1 MMSHGLEAVPEP
13 QSDET
18 SGGDGGGF
26 DRRLTRLEEQVRHL
40 TGDVARK
47 VDIEALKA
55 KIEASNTRTET
66 VRTEIATVRTEIESA
81 KRELT
86 QQIGDKQDA
95 ATKWT
100 VGTGAAAVAAI
111 VALLKLIP

>member
-13 QSDET
+13 QGDEI
-18 SGGDGGGF
+18 SGGDGGGV
-26 DRRLTRLEEQVRHL
+26 DRRLARLEEQVRHL

-47 VDIEALKA
+47 ADIEALKA
-55 KIEASNTRTET
+55 KIEASNTRTE
-66 VRTEIATVRTEIESA
+66 TVRTEIESA

-100 VGTGAAAVAAI
+100 VGTGVAAAAAI

>member
-1 MMSHGLEAVPEP
+1 M
-13 QSDET
+13 
-18 SGGDGGGF
+18 
-26 DRRLTRLEEQVRHL
+26 RHL

-47 VDIEALKA
+47 ADIEALKA
-55 KIEASNTRTET
+55 KIEASNTRTE
-66 VRTEIATVRTEIESA
+66 TVRTEIESA

-100 VGTGAAAVAAI
+100 VGTGVAAAAAI